1 MSTVHPHLRLSL
13 SALTDVGRV
22 RTNNE
27 DAFLAIDLGTQT
39 SVTEQG
45 ALVACDVGARGVMLA
60 VSDGM
65 GGAAAGE
72 VASALVL
79 KTLEDTLLAEQGPT
93 DEVLRAAVERA
104 NRAVF
109 DAARDHSRRGM
120 GATLTA
126 VLLQGTTAYI
136 AAVGDSR
143 AYLLR
148 GERFRQMTRD
158 QSYVQVLLDAGLM
171 NREEA
176 EASPMRNVI
185 LQSMGQQPSVQVALG
200 RLELRRGDRL
210 IVCSDGLTGHV
221 KDDDIALELRRRDIG
236 LDAISKRLVELALE
250 GGGEDNIMVIVAE
263 LQGDGLVRPQ
273 LPESV
278 TQTFQVLTEF
288 SPDLGTP
295 KRAAATP
302 GVEAPPA
309 ERASDPVVSRV
320 SDPVQIPTRGASRIL
335 LIAFVALALVAVAVG
350 AYFAVA
356 G

>member
-1 MSTVHPHLRLSL
+1 MSTSSSQLRLTL
-13 SALTDVGRV
+13 SAVTDVGRV

-27 DAFLAIDLGTQT
+27 DAFLAIDLGTQGT
-39 SVTEQG
+39 VTEQG
-45 ALVACDVGARGVMLA
+45 ALVSCDVGPRGVMLA

-79 KTLEDTLLAEQGPT
+79 KTLEDTLVAGQGPT
-93 DEVLRAAVERA
+93 DTVLREAVELA

-109 DAARDHSRRGM
+109 DAARDQSRRGM

-126 VLLQGTTAYI
+126 VLVQGTTAYI

-148 GERFRQMTRD
+148 GDRFRQMTRD

-171 NREEA
+171 NRAEA

-210 IVCSDGLTGHV
+210 VICSDGLTGHV
-221 KDDDIALELRRRDIG
+221 KDDDIAMELRRTDVQ
-236 LDAISKRLVELALE
+236 LDAIARRLVEAALE
-250 GGGEDNIMVIVAE
+250 GGGEDNITVIVAE
-263 LQGDGLVRPQ
+263 VEGDALVRAP

-278 TQTFQVLTEF
+278 TQTFQVLSEF
-288 SPDLGTP
+288 APDLGAP
-295 KRAAATP
+295 KVPKAAEP
-302 GVEAPPA
+302 APAPA
-309 ERASDPVVSRV
+309 PEFTQPAAPVAQSNKNTFRL
-320 SDPVQIPTRGASRIL
+320 A
-335 LIAFVALALVAVAVG
+335 ALVVVV
-350 AYFAVA
+350 FLVA
-356 G
+356 GALGAGALLFCRAP